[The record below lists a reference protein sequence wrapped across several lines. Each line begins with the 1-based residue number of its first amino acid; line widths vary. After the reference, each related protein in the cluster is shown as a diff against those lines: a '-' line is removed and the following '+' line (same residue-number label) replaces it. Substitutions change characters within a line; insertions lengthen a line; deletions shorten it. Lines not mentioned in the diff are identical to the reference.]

1 MEKTVCIEGMKC
13 PKCSA
18 KAEKALNA
26 IEGVTATV
34 DLEKKSASCQCAD
47 NVTDAM
53 LTEAITNV
61 GYTVTSVK

>member
-1 MEKTVCIEGMKC
+1 MEKTLCIDGMKC

-18 KAEKALNA
+18 RAEKALNA

-34 DLEKKSASCQCAD
+34 DLEKKSASCKCAD

-53 LTEAITNV
+53 LTKAIEDA